1 MTAARHYLDYNA
13 TTPVRPEVIDAVAH
27 AMATIGNSSSVHEEG
42 RGARAI
48 VEEGREKL
56 RALVNAPVNGV
67 ILTGGGTEA
76 IHYALNGTVKTGGVK
91 RIFVSA
97 IEHAA
102 VPANAAETGVAVET
116 IPALKSGVADI
127 EWLQHRL
134 KSYDAKRDGGFLVC
148 LMFAN
153 NETGIIQPVTEAA
166 GVAHDKGGLLFVDA
180 AQAVGKVPV
189 NFMMSGADLMA
200 VTAHKFGGPIGVGA
214 LIAGPNLPL
223 HPILRGGGHEQNRR
237 AGTHNVPAIA
247 GLGVACDLAP
257 SSIAKAPKIA
267 AMRDRMQDAAQGA
280 GAHIWGEGL
289 ARLPGT
295 LSMSAAGF
303 ASQTQLM
310 AMDLAGIAIS
320 SGSACSSGKT
330 KPSHVLSAMGVGDE
344 LASCGIRV
352 SLGWNSTD
360 ADADAFCREWPAA
373 YQRVKAR
380 SEQKGAA

>member
-1 MTAARHYLDYNA
+1 MTKAKRRHYLDYNA
-13 TTPVRPEVIDAVAH
+13 TTPVRPEVIDAVCK

-42 RGARAI
+42 RAARAI

-56 RALVNAPVNGV
+56 RTLVNAPVNGV

-76 IHYALNGTVKTGGVK
+76 IHYALNGTVKTGNVK

-102 VPANAAETGVAVET
+102 VPSNAAETGVPVET
-116 IPALKSGVADI
+116 IPAMKSGVVDLD
-127 EWLQHRL
+127 WLRDRL
-134 KSYDAKRDGGFLVC
+134 KDYDVKRDGGFLVC
-148 LMFAN
+148 VMFAN
-153 NETGIIQPVTEAA
+153 NETGVIQPVKEAA
-166 GVAHDKGGLLFVDA
+166 DIVHDKGGLLFVDA

-189 NFMMSGADLMA
+189 NFVMSGADLMA

-223 HPILRGGGHEQNRR
+223 HPIMRGGGHESNRR

-257 SSIAKAPKIA
+257 SSVEKAPKIA
-267 AMRDRMQDAAQGA
+267 AMRDRMQAAAEDA
-280 GAHIWGEGL
+280 GAHVWGASED
-289 ARLPGT
+289 RLPGT
-295 LSMSAAGF
+295 LSMSAPGF

-330 KPSHVLSAMGVGDE
+330 KPSHVLTAMGAE
-344 LASCGIRV
+344 EALATCGIRV
-352 SLGWNSTD
+352 SLGWNSVD
-360 ADADAFCREWPAA
+360 EDVDAFCREWPEA
-373 YQRVKAR
+373 YRRVKTR
-380 SEQKGAA
+380 AAE